1 MELDIKS
8 ANNFADCLIEQ
19 KLLLTAAQERL
30 ERVCKSLEKNEGSEE
45 VIRARMLFDALSENI
60 AMTNRLVRA
69 VRRISSNYSGCEK
82 RIEER
87 YDSLWHIEKS
97 NIPAL
102 LDLSAMGKNMKD
114 ISFV

>member
-19 KLLLTAAQERL
+19 NLLLSTAQERL
-30 ERVCKSLEKNEGSEE
+30 ERACKFFEKNEESDEA
-45 VIRARMLFDALSENI
+45 IRARMLFDALCENI
-60 AMTNRLVRA
+60 AMVNKLVRA

-102 LDLSAMGKNMKD
+102 LDLSAMGENMKD